1 MKNYFMLAALVLAA
15 CCSQA
20 QIVNPKAAAKS
31 AATNQANSE
40 IQSGANNAAG
50 AVDKKLKDG
59 VKGLL
64 KKKPKTETAPAA
76 GTPPT
81 STPAAN
87 NATPAAPVRDTP
99 PPAPAPTNT
108 VALKAY
114 NNYDFVPGDTI
125 MMEDHFM
132 DDQDGEFPSHW
143 KLISG
148 QAVINQVENEPLF
161 VFTQTSI
168 VTPRMK
174 KPSYLP
180 NQYTVE
186 YDYYVSS
193 NFGGLNQITFLF
205 DDKIDGYTEGKMS
218 LNIDHA
224 SVSMVFVGGQLNQ
237 AVPTDL
243 GGDGYYNRWHH
254 MAIAVKD
261 RQVKIYVDQFRVLS
275 VPDCGYNAGSV
286 GFTVNGSNGNGVI
299 GFKNFRLAK
308 GGRMNMLT
316 KKFTDTKII
325 THGINFDYN
334 KASIKPESMGTL
346 NAIVQILKDNPEVT
360 FEIGGHTDGDG
371 NDSYNMTLSQQRADA
386 VKAQLVKMGIDGNR
400 LTTKGYGKTKPIS
413 DNTSPE
419 GKANNR
425 RVEFVKTNK

>member
-1 MKNYFMLAALVLAA
+1 MKKHSMLAAFILLA
-15 CCSQA
+15 CCSRA
-20 QIVNPKAAAKS
+20 QVIDPKAAAKN
-31 AATNQANSE
+31 AATSQANSE

-50 AVDKKLKDG
+50 AADKKIKEG

-64 KKKPKTETAPAA
+64 KKKTKTDAPANTNPQTNT
-76 GTPPT
+76 TPP
-81 STPAAN
+81 A
-87 NATPAAPVRDTP
+87 ATPAAAPARDTP

-108 VALKAY
+108 AALKAY

-125 MMEDHFM
+125 LMEDHFT
-132 DDQDGEFPSHW
+132 DDQDGEFPAHW
-143 KLISG
+143 KLITG
-148 QAVINQVENEPLF
+148 QGVINNVENEPMY
-161 VFTQTSI
+161 VCTQGGI

-174 KPSYLP
+174 KPAYLP

-193 NFGGLNQITFLF
+193 NFGGLNQINLMF
-205 DDKIDGYTEGKMS
+205 DDKVDGYTEGKMNLS
-218 LNIDHA
+218 IDHA
-224 SVSMVFVGGQLNQ
+224 NVNMIFVGGQLNQ
-237 AVPTDL
+237 NVPADL
-243 GGDGYYNRWHH
+243 GGDGYYNKWHH
-254 MAIAVKD
+254 MAVAVKD
-261 RQVKIYVDQFRVLS
+261 KQVKVYVDQFRVLS
-275 VPDCGYNAGSV
+275 VPDCGYHAGAV
-286 GFTVNGSNGNGVI
+286 GFTINGTNGNGII

-334 KASIKPESMGTL
+334 KASIRPESMGTL

-371 NDSYNMTLSQQRADA
+371 NDGYNMTLSQQRADA
-386 VKAQLVKMGIDGNR
+386 VKAQLVKMGIDAAR
-400 LTTKGYGKTKPIS
+400 LSTKGYGKTKPIS
-413 DNTSPE
+413 DNTTPE